1 MDDKAAFVR
10 RMYEDFG
17 EALTNKSRGQL
28 LFSYHLR
35 KRGARPRRFVKVNL
49 KSALSGDDSH
59 PARICKTWSLRDVQ
73 AKICRLFGKSF
84 PATKAVLIINGKI
97 YNSFMNKPFTRCEPG
112 CDVQVVFCATND
124 PYFLD
129 WEQRRSRRVGDGPPV
144 PELIL

>member
-17 EALTNKSRGQL
+17 EALTNKLRGQL
-28 LFSYHLR
+28 LFSYHLM

-59 PARICKTWSLRDVQ
+59 PARICKDWSLRDVQ
-73 AKICRLFGKSF
+73 AKICRLFGKNF
-84 PATKAVLIINGKI
+84 PATKAALVIHGKR
-97 YNSFMNKPFTRCEPG
+97 YTSFLDRPFTRCEPG
-112 CDVQVVFCATND
+112 CDVQVLFSPTND
-124 PYFLD
+124 PFFFD